1 MKFSQFFTFV
11 FLGVALVGQTF
22 SQDTSAS
29 AKAALPVEIN
39 GHHIGETL
47 LQFMVAEGTPQKFQD
62 CAMLV
67 LDPSTE
73 RRYAT
78 EPKFSYKAKVDF
90 TQSYLDWLTFKSR
103 VDECVNLADG
113 LKGKT
118 IPLSS
123 KSRANFTFTDNK
135 LVQISLLFPEP
146 VCSSCTGARDPA
158 GIFGPMLSFDDVLH
172 DLTAKFGPPD
182 AMSERQTQNGFGGIF
197 TFPVAMWTSRPDV
210 TIYATQDR
218 DETVTHL
225 TSVLIQ
231 ERAYMERMAQLRNA
245 RPNALQ

>member
-1 MKFSQFFTFV
+1 MFF
-11 FLGVALVGQTF
+11 GVALVGQTF

-29 AKAALPVEIN
+29 ARAALPVEIN

-47 LQFMVAEGTPQKFQD
+47 LQFMVAEGTPQMFQD
-62 CAMLV
+62 CATLV

-73 RRYAT
+73 KRYAT
-78 EPKFSYKAKVDF
+78 EPKFSYKAKEDF

-123 KSRANFTFTDNK
+123 KSGANITFAENK
-135 LVQISLLFPEP
+135 LVQISLVFPEP
-146 VCSSCTGARDPA
+146 ICSSCTGARRPDSV
-158 GIFGPMLSFDDVLH
+158 FGPMLSFDDVLH
-172 DLTAKFGPPD
+172 DLTAKVGPPD
-182 AMSERQTQNGFGGIF
+182 TLGERQMQNGFGGIF
-197 TFPVAMWTSRPDV
+197 TFPVAAWTSRPDV

-218 DETVTHL
+218 DDETVTHL
-225 TSVLIQ
+225 TTVLIQ
-231 ERAYMERMAQLRNA
+231 ERAYGDRMVQLQNA
-245 RPNALQ
+245 RPNAFQ